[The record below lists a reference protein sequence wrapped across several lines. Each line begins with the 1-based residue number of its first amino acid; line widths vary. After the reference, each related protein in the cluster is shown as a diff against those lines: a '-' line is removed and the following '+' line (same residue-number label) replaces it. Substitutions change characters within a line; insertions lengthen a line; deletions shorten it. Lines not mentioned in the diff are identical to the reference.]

1 MGRLSTFLLKG
12 LGLFLLGV
20 IALFVAWTI
29 ISTVVSLV
37 VSVLVTAAVL
47 GAIALAAYGLYT
59 LLSGDDDQHS
69 VDSTPIGRSL
79 EDRDREAAPPD
90 PETRVR
96 SRYVDGEID
105 EAELEREL
113 DYLLEEDDG
122 IDRQRSRS
130 DSREFDRR

>member
-29 ISTVVSLV
+29 LSTVVSIV
-37 VSVLVTAAVL
+37 VSLLVTVAVL
-47 GAIALAAYGLYT
+47 GAIALAAYGLFS
-59 LLSGDDDQHS
+59 LLRGDDDQNS
-69 VDSTPIGRSL
+69 VETTPIGRSL
-79 EDRDREAAPPD
+79 ESRERDAAPAD
-90 PETRVR
+90 PERRAR

-113 DYLLEEDDG
+113 DRLLEEDDG
-122 IDRQRSRS
+122 ADGRSSRSRS
-130 DSREFDRR
+130 RDLDRR

>member
-79 EDRDREAAPPD
+79 EDRDREATSRS
-90 PETRVR
+90 ETRVR

-113 DYLLEEDDG
+113 DYLLEENDG